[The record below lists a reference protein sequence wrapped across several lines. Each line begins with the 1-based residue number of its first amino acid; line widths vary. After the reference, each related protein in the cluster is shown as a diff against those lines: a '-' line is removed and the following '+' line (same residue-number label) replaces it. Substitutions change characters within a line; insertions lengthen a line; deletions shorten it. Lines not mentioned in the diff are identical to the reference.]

1 MIKYRPAWHNTMV
14 DESMEL
20 DQVST
25 KKKISQPPLNLL
37 FNPSLIERN
46 DVWKINIV
54 KLLETLLSTLAKS
67 SYKDLRVCGVAILTS
82 TLIHRLKVE
91 SIFRLEKIANKDQ
104 QGVSDRDKEFSER
117 VPIPD
122 ISNLTLPF
130 RKELSYPV
138 SLEDMISILET
149 MITDLTN
156 PVVRRPSLNL
166 EPVDVI
172 DFQHYLIK
180 FEKIIEEFENR
191 MMTRLRD
198 KEDLNF
204 NEMMIGLDRIDIAR
218 YFIAML
224 YLSMKDKIEIIT
236 GFTDLNSGIE
246 YLDSSPHS
254 MESVKTTDNVMEWIK
269 ITLKNNL
276 QE

>member
-1 MIKYRPAWHNTMV
+1 MV
-14 DESMEL
+14 DENVEL

-25 KKKISQPPLNLL
+25 KKRISQPPLNLL

-46 DVWKINIV
+46 DVWQINIV
-54 KLLETLLSTLAKS
+54 KLLETLLSTLTKS
-67 SYKDLRVCGVAILTS
+67 SYRDLRVCGVAILTS
-82 TLIHRLKVE
+82 SLIHRLKVE

-104 QGVSDRDKEFSER
+104 QGVSERDREFSEKA
-117 VPIPD
+117 PIPE

-138 SLEDMISILET
+138 SLEDLISILET

-156 PVVRRPSLNL
+156 PVVKRTNLNL
-166 EPVDVI
+166 EPVEII

-191 MMTRLRD
+191 IMKRLEYGR
-198 KEDLNF
+198 ELNF
-204 NEMMIGLDRIDIAR
+204 NEMVIGLDRIDIAR

-236 GFTDLNSGIE
+236 GFTDMNKGLD
-246 YLDSSPHS
+246 YLDSSRETTGS
-254 MESVKTTDNVMEWIK
+254 IKTPDNISEWIK
-269 ITLKNNL
+269 IALKNNI

>member
-1 MIKYRPAWHNTMV
+1 MIKYRPAWYNTMV

-54 KLLETLLSTLAKS
+54 KLLEVLLSTLNKS

-104 QGVSDRDKEFSER
+104 QGVSERDKEFSER
-117 VPIPD
+117 VPIPE

-138 SLEDMISILET
+138 SLEDLISILET

-156 PVVRRPSLNL
+156 PVVRRSSLNL
-166 EPVDVI
+166 EPVEVI

-191 MMTRLRD
+191 IMTRLRD
-198 KEDLNF
+198 KGELNF

-236 GFTDLNSGIE
+236 GFTDLNMGIE
-246 YLDSSPHS
+246 YLDSSPQA
-254 MESVKTTDNVMEWIK
+254 MESVKTIDNVIEWIRIAPK
-269 ITLKNNL
+269 K
-276 QE
+276 

>member
-1 MIKYRPAWHNTMV
+1 MV
-14 DESMEL
+14 DESVEL
-20 DQVST
+20 EQIST
-25 KKKISQPPLNLL
+25 REKISQPPLNLL

-54 KLLETLLSTLAKS
+54 KLLETLLSTLTKS

-104 QGVSDRDKEFSER
+104 QGISEREKEFSDR
-117 VPIPD
+117 APIPE

-138 SLEDMISILET
+138 SLEDLISILET

-156 PVVRRPSLNL
+156 PVIKRTSINL
-166 EPVDVI
+166 EPVEVI
-172 DFQHYLIK
+172 DFQDYLIK

-191 MMTRLRD
+191 IMARLQYE
-198 KEDLNF
+198 KEINF
-204 NEMMIGLDRIDIAR
+204 NKMMIGLDRIDIAR

-224 YLSMKDKIEIIT
+224 YLSMKDKIEITT
-236 GFTDLNSGIE
+236 GLTDLNKGIE
-246 YLDSSPHS
+246 YLDSSPHHV
-254 MESVKTTDNVMEWIK
+254 ERKETTDNILEWIK
-269 ITLKNNL
+269 IALKNNI

>member
-1 MIKYRPAWHNTMV
+1 
-14 DESMEL
+14 
-20 DQVST
+20 
-25 KKKISQPPLNLL
+25 
-37 FNPSLIERN
+37 
-46 DVWKINIV
+46 
-54 KLLETLLSTLAKS
+54 
-67 SYKDLRVCGVAILTS
+67 VAILTS

-104 QGVSDRDKEFSER
+104 QGVSEREKEFIEMA
-117 VPIPD
+117 PIPE

-138 SLEDMISILET
+138 SLEDLISILET

-156 PVVRRPSLNL
+156 PVVKRTSLNL
-166 EPVDVI
+166 EPVEVI

-191 MMTRLRD
+191 IMNRLEYER
-198 KEDLNF
+198 ELNF

-236 GFTDLNSGIE
+236 GFTDLSKRIE
-246 YLDSSPHS
+246 YLDSSRETTNS
-254 MESVKTTDNVMEWIK
+254 NETTDNKLEWIK
-269 ITLKNNL
+269 IAIKNNF
-276 QE
+276 QEKLDDKIAT

>member
-1 MIKYRPAWHNTMV
+1 MV
-14 DESMEL
+14 DENVEL

-25 KKKISQPPLNLL
+25 KKRISQPPLNLL

-46 DVWKINIV
+46 DVWQINIV
-54 KLLETLLSTLAKS
+54 KLLETLLSTLTKS
-67 SYKDLRVCGVAILTS
+67 SYRDLRVCGVAILTS
-82 TLIHRLKVE
+82 SLIHRLKVE

-104 QGVSDRDKEFSER
+104 QGVSERDREFSEKA
-117 VPIPD
+117 PIPE

-138 SLEDMISILET
+138 SLEDLISILET

-156 PVVRRPSLNL
+156 PVVKRTSLNL
-166 EPVDVI
+166 EPVEII

-180 FEKIIEEFENR
+180 FEKIIEDFENR
-191 MMTRLRD
+191 IMKRLEYER
-198 KEDLNF
+198 ELNF
-204 NEMMIGLDRIDIAR
+204 NEMVIGLDRIDIAR

-224 YLSMKDKIEIIT
+224 YLSTKDKIEIIT
-236 GFTDLNSGIE
+236 GFTDTNKGID
-246 YLDSSPHS
+246 YLDSSRETTGS
-254 MESVKTTDNVMEWIK
+254 IKTTDNISEWIK
-269 ITLKNNL
+269 IALKNNI

>member
-1 MIKYRPAWHNTMV
+1 M
-14 DESMEL
+14 
-20 DQVST
+20 
-25 KKKISQPPLNLL
+25 L

-46 DVWKINIV
+46 DVWQINIV
-54 KLLETLLSTLAKS
+54 KLLETLLSTLTKS
-67 SYKDLRVCGVAILTS
+67 SYRDLRVCGVAILTS
-82 TLIHRLKVE
+82 SLIHRLKVE

-104 QGVSDRDKEFSER
+104 QGVSERDKEFSEKA
-117 VPIPD
+117 PIPE

-138 SLEDMISILET
+138 SLEDLISILET

-156 PVVRRPSLNL
+156 PVVKRTSLNL
-166 EPVDVI
+166 EPVEII

-191 MMTRLRD
+191 IMKRLEYGR
-198 KEDLNF
+198 ELNF
-204 NEMMIGLDRIDIAR
+204 NEMVIGLDRIDIAR

-236 GFTDLNSGIE
+236 GFTDMNKGID
-246 YLDSSPHS
+246 YLDSSRETTGS
-254 MESVKTTDNVMEWIK
+254 IKTTDNISEWIK
-269 ITLKNNL
+269 IALKNNI

>member
-1 MIKYRPAWHNTMV
+1 MV
-14 DESMEL
+14 DENVEL

-25 KKKISQPPLNLL
+25 KKRISQPPLNLL

-46 DVWKINIV
+46 DVWQINIV
-54 KLLETLLSTLAKS
+54 KLLETLLSTLTKS

-82 TLIHRLKVE
+82 SLIHRLKVE

-104 QGVSDRDKEFSER
+104 QGISERDKEFSEKT
-117 VPIPD
+117 PIPE

-138 SLEDMISILET
+138 SLEDLISILET

-156 PVVRRPSLNL
+156 PVVKRTSLNL
-166 EPVDVI
+166 EPVEVI

-191 MMTRLRD
+191 IMKRLEYGR
-198 KEDLNF
+198 ELNF
-204 NEMMIGLDRIDIAR
+204 NEMMIGLDRIDVAR

-236 GFTDLNSGIE
+236 GFTDMNKGID
-246 YLDSSPHS
+246 YLDSSRETTGS
-254 MESVKTTDNVMEWIK
+254 IKTTDNILEWIK
-269 ITLKNNL
+269 IALKNNI

>member
-1 MIKYRPAWHNTMV
+1 MV
-14 DESMEL
+14 DENVELEL

-25 KKKISQPPLNLL
+25 KKRISQPPLNLL

-46 DVWKINIV
+46 DVWQINIV
-54 KLLETLLSTLAKS
+54 KLLETLLSTLTKS
-67 SYKDLRVCGVAILTS
+67 SYRDLRVCGVAILTS
-82 TLIHRLKVE
+82 SLIHRLKVE

-104 QGVSDRDKEFSER
+104 QGVSERDREFSEKA
-117 VPIPD
+117 PIPE

-138 SLEDMISILET
+138 SLEDLISILET

-156 PVVRRPSLNL
+156 PVVKRTNLNL
-166 EPVDVI
+166 EPVEII

-191 MMTRLRD
+191 IMKRL
-198 KEDLNF
+198 EYEGELNF
-204 NEMMIGLDRIDIAR
+204 NEMVIGLDRIDIAR

-224 YLSMKDKIEIIT
+224 YLSTKDKIEIIT
-236 GFTDLNSGIE
+236 GFTDTNKGID
-246 YLDSSPHS
+246 YLDSSRETTGS
-254 MESVKTTDNVMEWIK
+254 IKTIDNISEWIK
-269 ITLKNNL
+269 IALKNNI

>member
-1 MIKYRPAWHNTMV
+1 MV
-14 DESMEL
+14 DESVEL
-20 DQVST
+20 EQIST
-25 KKKISQPPLNLL
+25 REKISQPPLNLL

-54 KLLETLLSTLAKS
+54 KLLETLLSTLTKS

-104 QGVSDRDKEFSER
+104 QGISERDKEFSDR
-117 VPIPD
+117 VPIPE

-138 SLEDMISILET
+138 SLEDLISILET

-156 PVVRRPSLNL
+156 PVIKRTSINL
-166 EPVDVI
+166 EPVEVI

-191 MMTRLRD
+191 IMARLQYE
-198 KEDLNF
+198 KEINF
-204 NEMMIGLDRIDIAR
+204 NKMMIGLDRIDIAR

-236 GFTDLNSGIE
+236 GLTDLNKGIE
-246 YLDSSPHS
+246 YLDSSPHHV
-254 MESVKTTDNVMEWIK
+254 ERKETTDNILEWIK
-269 ITLKNNL
+269 IVLKNNI

>member
-1 MIKYRPAWHNTMV
+1 MV
-14 DESMEL
+14 DESVEL
-20 DQVST
+20 EQIST
-25 KKKISQPPLNLL
+25 REKISRPPLNLL

-54 KLLETLLSTLAKS
+54 KLLETLLSTLTKS

-104 QGVSDRDKEFSER
+104 QGISEREKEFSDR
-117 VPIPD
+117 APIPE

-138 SLEDMISILET
+138 SLEDLISILET

-156 PVVRRPSLNL
+156 PVIKRTSLSL
-166 EPVDVI
+166 EPVEVI

-191 MMTRLRD
+191 IMARLQYE
-198 KEDLNF
+198 KEINF
-204 NEMMIGLDRIDIAR
+204 NKMMIGLDRIDIAR

-236 GFTDLNSGIE
+236 GLTDLNKGIE
-246 YLDSSPHS
+246 YFDSSQHHV
-254 MESVKTTDNVMEWIK
+254 ERKETTDNILEWIK
-269 ITLKNNL
+269 IVLKNNI

>member
-1 MIKYRPAWHNTMV
+1 MV
-14 DESMEL
+14 DESVEF

-46 DVWKINIV
+46 DVWQIDIV
-54 KLLETLLSTLAKS
+54 KLLETLLSTLTKS

-91 SIFRLEKIANKDQ
+91 SIFRLDKIANKDQ
-104 QGVSDRDKEFSER
+104 QGVSERDKEFRER
-117 VPIPD
+117 APIPE

-138 SLEDMISILET
+138 SLEDLISILET

-156 PVVRRPSLNL
+156 PVVKRTSLNL
-166 EPVDVI
+166 EPVEVI

-191 MMTRLRD
+191 IMIRLEYER
-198 KEDLNF
+198 ELNF
-204 NEMMIGLDRIDIAR
+204 NEMVIGLDRIDIAR

-224 YLSMKDKIEIIT
+224 YLSMKDKIEIVT
-236 GFTDLNSGIE
+236 GFTNLKKGIE
-246 YLDSSPHS
+246 YLDSSLETT
-254 MESVKTTDNVMEWIK
+254 ESIEKTDNNLEWIK
-269 ITLKNNL
+269 IALKNNL
-276 QE
+276 QG

>member
-1 MIKYRPAWHNTMV
+1 MV
-14 DESMEL
+14 DENVELEL

-25 KKKISQPPLNLL
+25 KKRISQPPLNLL

-46 DVWKINIV
+46 DVWQINIV
-54 KLLETLLSTLAKS
+54 KLLETLLSTLTKS

-82 TLIHRLKVE
+82 SLIHRLKVE

-104 QGVSDRDKEFSER
+104 QGVSERDREFNEKA
-117 VPIPD
+117 PIPE

-138 SLEDMISILET
+138 SLEDLISILET

-156 PVVRRPSLNL
+156 PVVKRTSLNL
-166 EPVDVI
+166 EPVEII
-172 DFQHYLIK
+172 DFQQYLIK

-191 MMTRLRD
+191 IMKRLEYGR
-198 KEDLNF
+198 ELNF
-204 NEMMIGLDRIDIAR
+204 NEMVIGLDRIDIAR

-236 GFTDLNSGIE
+236 GFTDMNKGLD
-246 YLDSSPHS
+246 YLDSSRETTGS
-254 MESVKTTDNVMEWIK
+254 IKTPDNISEWIK
-269 ITLKNNL
+269 IALKNNI

>member
-1 MIKYRPAWHNTMV
+1 MV
-14 DESMEL
+14 DESTEL

-54 KLLETLLSTLAKS
+54 KLLEALLSTLAKS

-104 QGVSDRDKEFSER
+104 QGVSDRDKQFSER
-117 VPIPD
+117 APIPE
-122 ISNLTLPF
+122 ITNLTLPF

-138 SLEDMISILET
+138 SLEDLITILET

-166 EPVDVI
+166 EPVEVI
-172 DFQHYLIK
+172 DFQHYLIR
-180 FEKIIEEFENR
+180 FEKIIEEFENNI
-191 MMTRLRD
+191 MTRLQD
-198 KEDLNF
+198 NGELNF
-204 NEMMIGLDRIDIAR
+204 NEMVSGLDRIDIAR

-236 GFTDLNSGIE
+236 GFTDLNKGID
-246 YLDSSPHS
+246 YLDSSPQNV
-254 MESVKTTDNVMEWIK
+254 ESVKTTNNVMEWIK
-269 ITLKNNL
+269 IALKNNFR
-276 QE
+276 E

>member
-1 MIKYRPAWHNTMV
+1 MV
-14 DESMEL
+14 DENVEL

-25 KKKISQPPLNLL
+25 KKRISQPPLNLL

-46 DVWKINIV
+46 DVWQINIV
-54 KLLETLLSTLAKS
+54 KLLETLLSTLTKS
-67 SYKDLRVCGVAILTS
+67 SYRDLRVCGVAILTS
-82 TLIHRLKVE
+82 SLIHRLKVE

-104 QGVSDRDKEFSER
+104 QGVSERDKEFTEKT
-117 VPIPD
+117 PIPE

-138 SLEDMISILET
+138 SLEDLISILET

-156 PVVRRPSLNL
+156 PVVKRTSLNL
-166 EPVDVI
+166 EPVEII
-172 DFQHYLIK
+172 DFQQYLIK

-191 MMTRLRD
+191 IMKRLEYER
-198 KEDLNF
+198 ELNF
-204 NEMMIGLDRIDIAR
+204 NEMVIGLDRIDIAR

-236 GFTDLNSGIE
+236 GFTDINKGID
-246 YLDSSPHS
+246 YLDSSRETTGS
-254 MESVKTTDNVMEWIK
+254 IKTTDNILEWIK
-269 ITLKNNL
+269 IALKNNI

>member
-1 MIKYRPAWHNTMV
+1 MV
-14 DESMEL
+14 DENVELEL

-25 KKKISQPPLNLL
+25 KKRISQPPLNLL

-46 DVWKINIV
+46 DVWQINIV
-54 KLLETLLSTLAKS
+54 KLLETLLSTLTKS
-67 SYKDLRVCGVAILTS
+67 SYRDLRVCGVAILTS
-82 TLIHRLKVE
+82 SLIHRLKVE

-104 QGVSDRDKEFSER
+104 QGVSDRDKEFSEKA
-117 VPIPD
+117 PIPE

-138 SLEDMISILET
+138 SLEDLISILET

-156 PVVRRPSLNL
+156 PVVKRTSLNL
-166 EPVDVI
+166 EPVEII
-172 DFQHYLIK
+172 DFQQYLIK

-191 MMTRLRD
+191 IMKRLEYGR
-198 KEDLNF
+198 ELNF
-204 NEMMIGLDRIDIAR
+204 NEMMIGLDRIDVAR

-236 GFTDLNSGIE
+236 GFTDMNKGLD
-246 YLDSSPHS
+246 YLDSSRETTGS
-254 MESVKTTDNVMEWIK
+254 IKTPDNISEWIK
-269 ITLKNNL
+269 IALKNKI

>member
-1 MIKYRPAWHNTMV
+1 MV
-14 DESMEL
+14 DEKIEL
-20 DQVST
+20 DQIST

-37 FNPSLIERN
+37 FNPSLIGRN
-46 DVWKINIV
+46 DVWQINIV
-54 KLLETLLSTLAKS
+54 KLLETLLSTLTKS

-104 QGVSDRDKEFSER
+104 QGVSEREKEFIEMA
-117 VPIPD
+117 PIPE

-138 SLEDMISILET
+138 SLEDLISILET

-156 PVVRRPSLNL
+156 PVVKRTSLNL
-166 EPVDVI
+166 EPVEVI

-180 FEKIIEEFENR
+180 FEKIIEEFEQKI
-191 MMTRLRD
+191 MIRLENER
-198 KEDLNF
+198 EINF
-204 NEMMIGLDRIDIAR
+204 NEMMSGLDRIDIAR

-224 YLSMKDKIEIIT
+224 YLSMKDKVEIIT
-236 GFTDLNSGIE
+236 GFTDLNNGIE
-246 YLDSSPHS
+246 YLDSSTE
-254 MESVKTTDNVMEWIK
+254 MTESIESTDKISTWIK
-269 ITLKNNL
+269 IAPKNRL
-276 QE
+276 EEK

>member
-1 MIKYRPAWHNTMV
+1 MV
-14 DESMEL
+14 DESIEL

-46 DVWKINIV
+46 DVWQIDIV
-54 KLLETLLSTLAKS
+54 KLLETLLSTLTKS

-91 SIFRLEKIANKDQ
+91 SIFRLEKIANQGQ
-104 QGVSDRDKEFSER
+104 QGVSDRDKEFSEKAP
-117 VPIPD
+117 VPI

-130 RKELSYPV
+130 RKEISYPV
-138 SLEDMISILET
+138 SLEDLISILET

-156 PVVRRPSLNL
+156 PVVKRTSLNL
-166 EPVDVI
+166 EPVEAI

-180 FEKIIEEFENR
+180 FEKIIEDFENR
-191 MMTRLRD
+191 IMKRLEHER
-198 KEDLNF
+198 ELNF
-204 NEMMIGLDRIDIAR
+204 NELMIGLDRIDVAR

-224 YLSMKDKIEIIT
+224 YLSMKNKIDIIT
-236 GFTDLNSGIE
+236 GFTDLNNGVECSD
-246 YLDSSPHS
+246 YSRDDT
-254 MESVKTTDNVMEWIK
+254 ESIDTAENIPSWIK
-269 ITLKNNL
+269 IALKDNL
-276 QE
+276 